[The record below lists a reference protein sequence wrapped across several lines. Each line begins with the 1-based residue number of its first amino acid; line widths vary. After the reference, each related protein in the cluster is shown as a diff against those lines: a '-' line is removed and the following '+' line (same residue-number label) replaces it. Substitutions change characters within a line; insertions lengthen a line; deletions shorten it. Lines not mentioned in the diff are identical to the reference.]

1 MTAKQQ
7 PNKEQWAQVER
18 GLHGVYGNARL
29 RVDGYTVTLRK
40 AQASESTLAIVCY
53 VDGWLRG
60 EWLLEDCEER
70 RRFMRPVKKY
80 LWSRKQRAQMKR
92 KSKSMLAKLNIDPD
106 QYITGH
112 MMGWP
117 SFAPL
122 RRHLCRNNDCIEV
135 LDVNDCELESSDAE
149 AS

>member
-7 PNKEQWAQVER
+7 PSKEQWAQVER
-18 GLHGVYGNARL
+18 GLHGVFGNATL
-29 RVDGYTVTLRK
+29 RVDGYTVDLRK
-40 AQASESTLAIVCY
+40 SQASESRLAIVCY

-60 EWLLEDCEER
+60 EWLTEDCEER

-80 LWSRKQRAQMKR
+80 LWSRRQRADLKR
-92 KSKSMLAKLNIDPD
+92 KSKSMLAELNIDPD
-106 QYITGH
+106 KYITQYR
-112 MMGWP
+112 MGWP

-135 LDVNDCELESSDAE
+135 LDVNGDELDLGDAE